1 MYGTQQC
8 CCADSS
14 VVEGSGVLGCVAVLQ
29 GYWILMFQWTVVCWK
44 HRETADLVTV
54 HRTLEVF
61 GPEPYC

>member
-14 VVEGSGVLGCVAVLQ
+14 VVEGSGVLGCFAVLH

-44 HRETADLVTV
+44 HQETLT
-54 HRTLEVF
+54 
-61 GPEPYC
+61 